1 MSGSFKSGPLLG
13 TSLGKPCIGHHR
25 DDEGLV
31 YRMVCRG
38 PPAGQD
44 RLSYVEFKREAAGND
59 SDINSS
65 RASATREDQGRPR

>member
-1 MSGSFKSGPLLG
+1 M
-13 TSLGKPCIGHHR
+13 
-25 DDEGLV
+25 

-59 SDINSS
+59 SDISPS
-65 RASATREDQGRPR
+65 RASATRDCQGRPRGRKPKTPGQRQRRPGALTAREPLGVLTQC